1 MGHPEAHP
9 THLRL
14 PNSGLPGPQLTKI
27 HRRSCKRKL
36 QVNCKPTANFTLTAR
51 IIFRHSNMP
60 GSYYSPVPNCR
71 GPPTPFFRKFATRKF
86 RTTFLAELLHFRSI
100 PKVIWEFGQYFDFGP
115 SWGSKVMTKLNEK
128 SLSYVFG
135 PPKMAQIQKISQ
147 IPK

>member
-1 MGHPEAHP
+1 MIDFQCYIHFSMFSHFCCEHWHCYEIQDSANKVVIQLIDRIHFQWQISIDLLKFEDLKL
-9 THLRL
+9 TDDNTL
-14 PNSGLPGPQLTKI
+14 P
-27 HRRSCKRKL
+27 
-36 QVNCKPTANFTLTAR
+36 FR
-51 IIFRHSNMP
+51 I
-60 GSYYSPVPNCR
+60 V